1 MSNITRMNTK
11 FIIKHYFSII
21 SIALITNSV
30 LAQDNVLNYIEEYPI
45 QQQFK
50 KMNSWLENNK
60 IGTFNFSGLLDS
72 ETKARNVQASIDYGS
87 NWFSISDVPAI
98 IQVPNYDKYFS
109 VAVYDMN
116 HFVPAVIVNPTN
128 PILIIRPDQ
137 KIPKGEFTIVELET
151 DQGLIITRMAVANN
165 LDEVKQLRTSIK
177 MEGGNGTINYE
188 SKTFLERTI
197 KWGNALID
205 ASNPYVKLVYP
216 KKSGEVDPITL
227 ATVVKRAP
235 RGVPSDAAK
244 YSVITTDEDGLPLK
258 GNITYELTVQ
268 SNIVRKGG
276 YTSITV
282 YGVDNRLL
290 IPNNKK
296 IYDRTSYTSKQNDD
310 GTYTIT
316 LSPNGEGLNGIPT
329 GKPFYAIL
337 RAYEPIESADL
348 KIIVTKK

>member
-1 MSNITRMNTK
+1 MK
-11 FIIKHYFSII
+11 FKIKHYFTIV
-21 SIALITNSV
+21 SIALSTNSV

-72 ETKARNVQASIDYGS
+72 DTKARNVQASIDYGS
-87 NWFSISDVPAI
+87 NWFSIPDTPAI
-98 IQVPNYDKYFS
+98 IQVPKYDKYFS

-116 HFVPAVIVNPTN
+116 HFVPAVIVNPTK
-128 PILIIRPDQ
+128 PILLIRPDQ
-137 KIPKGEFTIVELET
+137 KIPKGEFTVVEIET
-151 DQGLIITRMAVANN
+151 DQGLIITRMAAANN

-177 MEGGNGTINYE
+177 MEGGNGKINYE
-188 SKTFLERTI
+188 AKTFSKSTI

-216 KKSGEVDPITL
+216 KKTGQVDPISL

-235 RGVPSDAAK
+235 HGVPSNAAK
-244 YSVITTDEDGLPLK
+244 YSVIATDEDGLPLK
-258 GNITYELTVQ
+258 GNISYELSVPA
-268 SNIVRKGG
+268 NIVREGG

-290 IPNNKK
+290 IPNDKK
-296 IYDRTSYTSKQNDD
+296 IYDRTSYTSTQNDD

-316 LSPNGEGLNGIPT
+316 LSPSGEGINGIPT

-337 RAYEPIESADL
+337 RAYEPIEGADL
-348 KIIVTKK
+348 NIIVRKK